1 MLKFFTRR
9 TIKPPVISRL
19 TSTANT
25 VTSPTRMDAKKLTVW
40 NVYGTPLT
48 NLFLW
53 GSITYI
59 SLQVVWW
66 KLEFAELIEETDNK
80 VANLEKEI
88 EFDNHLLQ

>member
-1 MLKFFTRR
+1 
-9 TIKPPVISRL
+9 
-19 TSTANT
+19 STANIVAPST
-25 VTSPTRMDAKKLTVW
+25 GIDAKKLTVW

-66 KLEFAELIEETDNK
+66 KLEFAELVEETDNK

-88 EFDNHLLQ
+88 EILKKK